1 MNKNSNENI
10 ILEEYENSF
19 IFKKRKSNLNIEFN
33 RVAFI
38 FFFFLVISIIY
49 SIQLLHLGSLKSTI
63 KEKKAAISKKDYRAD
78 IVDRRGN
85 YLVKTVSSIDI
96 GINPVEVIDKKK
108 LLINLQLI
116 FPNKDYLEIKKKLN
130 KKKFFYFE
138 KKISAINYEKIMLLG
153 DKSIK
158 SEEKLT
164 RIYPQKNLF
173 SHIIGQIDDGNTGIS
188 GIEKSFD
195 EKLKIIKEPLKL
207 TVDTEIQFLIRE
219 ELKKFHSIFRS
230 KGSTVILM
238 NVINGEIISMVSYP
252 DFDLNKREAIEDKD
266 YINRATKGVYE
277 LGSVFKTFTVAAAL
291 EAGLITVDKKFLNLE
306 KKLKCGK
313 STIAEYDNKIPS
325 DLTVEE
331 ILIRSGNIG
340 SVRIGQKLE
349 IERLKLFLD
358 KIGILRKIDFDIE
371 EVGEPIPFRWGK
383 CKLATVSFG
392 HGITTTPL
400 QLAKAYAIISNGGYE
415 IKPTLIKQDFIKKKN
430 KRIIK
435 EGVSEKINL
444 ILRKI
449 VNTKEGTAGLANIKG
464 YEVGGKTGTAEKS
477 TVGGYTRK
485 AKVNT
490 FASIFPTS
498 KPKYVMVV
506 LLDEPKTS
514 QDYMYEYKNKKGSY
528 KGTPF
533 NTAGWTSVEVAGK
546 IIEKI
551 GPILATKYTENL
563 FTYADR

>member
-1 MNKNSNENI
+1 MNNKKNNVT
-10 ILEEYENSF
+10 LEEYENSF
-19 IFKKRKSNLNIEFN
+19 SYKKSKTNLNIEFN
-33 RVAFI
+33 RIAFI
-38 FFFFLVISIIY
+38 FFIFLAISIIY
-49 SIQLLHLGSLKSTI
+49 SIQLFHLGSLKKDNLNKSLTV
-63 KEKKAAISKKDYRAD
+63 KKDYRAD
-78 IVDRRGN
+78 IIDRNGN

-96 GINPVEVIDKKK
+96 GINPIEVIDEKK

-116 FPNKDYLEIKKKLN
+116 FPNKNYLNISNKLKKN
-130 KKKFFYFE
+130 KYFYLE
-138 KKISAINYEKIMLLG
+138 KKISAENYEKIMSLG

-173 SHIIGQIDDGNTGIS
+173 SHIIGQIDDDNRGIS
-188 GIEKSFD
+188 GLEKSLN
-195 EKLKIIKEPLKL
+195 EKLKKIKEPLQL
-207 TVDTEIQFLIRE
+207 TVDTDLQYLIRE
-219 ELKKFHSIFRS
+219 ELIKFQTIFKS
-230 KGSTVILM
+230 KGSAVILM
-238 NVINGEIISMVSYP
+238 NVNNGEILSMVSYP
-252 DFDLNKREAIEDKD
+252 DFDLNKRETISDVNF
-266 YINRATKGVYE
+266 INRNTKGVYE
-277 LGSVFKTFTVAAAL
+277 LGSVFKTFTIA
-291 EAGLITVDKKFLNLE
+291 AGLEEGLIKTDTEFLNLE

-313 STIAEYDNKIPS
+313 NIISEYDNEIPS
-325 DLTVEE
+325 NLTVEQ

-349 IERLKLFLD
+349 IDKLKLFLE
-358 KIGILRKIDFDIE
+358 KIGILNKIDFDIE

-400 QLAKAYAIISNGGYE
+400 QLAKGYAIITNGGFQV
-415 IKPTLIKQDFIKKKN
+415 KPSLIKKTLENHQN
-430 KRIIK
+430 QKRIIK
-435 EGVSEKINL
+435 KGVSEQINR

-449 VNTKEGTAGLANIKG
+449 VTTKEGTAGFANIEG
-464 YEVGGKTGTAEKS
+464 YEVGGKTGTAEK
-477 TVGGYTRK
+477 VIIGGYTRK

-498 KPKYVMVV
+498 NPKYVMIV

-514 QDYMYEYKNKKGSY
+514 EDYIYKYKNRSGSY

-546 IIEKI
+546 IIERI
-551 GPILATKYTENL
+551 GPILATKYLEN
-563 FTYADR
+563 